1 MQLGS
6 SLLGN
11 TFHLMRL
18 KLFSVQTTFQSPA
31 YLVNMNNEIYL
42 YPTRS
47 ALKPDTIVSLRYYA
61 ILILILQRESRF
73 PTGKFHRVKSL
84 VGAKGNRLWLIFLE
98 KNEELL
104 DMNPRSFL
112 EKLLNNLLFEVA
124 KLRRNIRNRFD
135 VGGRYRSRNLPAL

>member
-1 MQLGS
+1 M
-6 SLLGN
+6 
-11 TFHLMRL
+11 
-18 KLFSVQTTFQSPA
+18 
-31 YLVNMNNEIYL
+31 
-42 YPTRS
+42 
-47 ALKPDTIVSLRYYA
+47 
-61 ILILILQRESRF
+61 
-73 PTGKFHRVKSL
+73 KSL